1 MIMEQLLTFIVAA
14 YSSLVAPAAPT
25 SVPVRAAVHAKP
37 AHRVSAASGA
47 TASGATASAPAASKN
62 AAKPNAP
69 AAANKPAA
77 TPGKPLP
84 VASTAAPAAADVA
97 IEKVQAFYASVQQVT
112 AKFRQSVSN
121 ATFGSTKDS
130 DGKVWI
136 RKPGKMRWDYYAKK
150 KGATAAVKKSF
161 ISNATNLY
169 VVDHDNKQVI
179 KKNLQ
184 RDLLPV
190 AVSFLYGQGDLRADF
205 NAEIDSSGKY
215 GTPGEIV
222 LRLTPKRPSAQ
233 YKNLVLVVAPDNHRV
248 TQSIIIDSENNVNH
262 FRFFEPDF
270 EKAQKDAWFEFDEK
284 SVKDYRVTDADQE
297 AKPEGGKAEGTKP
310 ASGAAAGAPASSKTK

>member
-14 YSSLVAPAAPT
+14 YSSLVTPAAPT
-25 SVPVRAAVHAKP
+25 AAPVRAAVHAKP
-37 AHRVSAASGA
+37 AHRVSA
-47 TASGATASAPAASKN
+47 TASGATASAPASKN
-62 AAKPNAP
+62 AAKPSTP
-69 AAANKPAA
+69 AAATKPAA
-77 TPGKPLP
+77 APAKPVP
-84 VASTAAPAAADVA
+84 VASTAATPTPADAA

-169 VVDHDNKQVI
+169 VVDHDNKQVV

-205 NAEIDSSGKY
+205 NAEIDGSGKY

-233 YKNLVLVVAPDNHRV
+233 YKNLVLVIAPDNHRV

-297 AKPEGGKAEGTKP
+297 AKAEGAK
-310 ASGAAAGAPASSKTK
+310 AGSGAASPTTNAPSGSKTK